1 MDLIEKAISALPPSA
16 RREWD
21 HWWQYEDAKQQLS
34 KLATTC
40 DEYEQMCKAIA
51 KWFGI

>member
-1 MDLIEKAISALPPSA
+1 MGLIEKAIAALPLPA
-16 RREWD
+16 RRERD
-21 HWWQYEDAKQQLS
+21 RWWQYEDAKQQLS